1 MKKTLISVF
10 VLSLSVT
17 APQFVLAQEDAQS
30 EKGHEHAAASADHQE
45 NAGQEGKHEGE
56 REPEGDDGH
65 GHAQEEET
73 NDGHEETTAASV
85 NVKQKEIA
93 GIEVSTLESRQI
105 DYEVYAP
112 GELLTNGY
120 TSYHVSPR
128 VASVVLNRHVELGEH
143 VTKGQPLVTLFS
155 ETVAQAQADYRKA
168 YPEWERISGLGRS
181 VVGDQRFNT
190 AKANIEASKATLFA
204 YGLDADDIAALKASG
219 VGSLGEYTLRA
230 RVDGAVLTDRF
241 EQGQRVEAGQPLIT
255 LADESKLW
263 VEAHLPASSD
273 IVLAQGSE
281 AEVKAAGRVATATV
295 SQEAH
300 TIDPVTRT
308 RVVRLELDNPEDRFH
323 PGMFADVYFRFQT
336 REPVLAVPESA
347 LMRGADG
354 DWTVYVEGSE
364 GKYEPVE
371 VELGRSIGGLREVS
385 GLTPGKRVVFEGAF
399 FVASEIAKG
408 GFDPH
413 NH

>member
-1 MKKTLISVF
+1 MKKTLISIF

-17 APQFVLAQEDAQS
+17 TPQFVLAQEDTHN
-30 EKGHEHAAASADHQE
+30 ERGHEHAAASDDHQE
-45 NAGQEGKHEGE
+45 KPGQDDKHEDE

-65 GHAQEEET
+65 DREEES
-73 NDGHEETTAASV
+73 NGEHEETTAASV
-85 NVKQKEIA
+85 NVKQKKIA
-93 GIEVSTLESRQI
+93 GIEVGTLESRQI

-128 VASVVLNRHVELGEH
+128 VASVVLRRHVELGEH
-143 VTKGQPLVTLFS
+143 VTKRQPLVTLFS

-190 AKANIEASKATLFA
+190 AKANIEAARATLLA
-204 YGLDADDIAALKASG
+204 YGLNADDIAVLKASG
-219 VGSLGEYTLRA
+219 IGSLGEYTLRA
-230 RVDGAVLTDRF
+230 RVDGAVLTDKF
-241 EQGQRVEAGQPLIT
+241 EQGQRVETGQPLIT

-281 AEVKAAGRVATATV
+281 AEVRAAGRVATATV

-308 RVVRLELDNPEDRFH
+308 RVVRLELKNPEDRFH

-354 DWTVYVEGSE
+354 DWTVYVEKSE
-364 GKYEPVE
+364 GEYEPVE
-371 VELGRSIGGLREVS
+371 VELGRSIGGLREVF
-385 GLTPGKRVVFEGAF
+385 GLTPGKRVVFQGAF